1 MSRKVRDYPANS
13 WQPPFCIWP
22 ERQVPPS
29 TVKRIITVT
38 NLIKPHGSDSLNP
51 LFVEDS
57 NARAQLAKDAKALTS
72 VTISSAAAGN
82 AVMLAGGYFT
92 PLNGYMN
99 KANAMSV
106 GASMQTTEGLFWP
119 TPVLN
124 LVADATSIQAGD
136 KIALKDPNVEGQP
149 VLAVQ
154 NVESVETF
162 SDAEIET
169 LAQQVFGTTDRDH
182 PGVAEFVAQGNTA
195 IAGPIEVLNY
205 SYFEK
210 DFPDTFRT
218 AVQIR
223 EEIAALGWKRIV
235 AFQTRNPM
243 HRAHEE
249 LCHMAMDRL
258 NADGLV
264 IHMLLGKLKPGDI
277 PASVRDSAIRKMIEL
292 YFPPNSALVNG
303 YGFDMLY
310 AGPREA
316 LLHALFRQNMGA
328 THFIIGRDHAGV
340 GDYYEPFEAQ
350 EIFDSLPDGALEIE
364 LFKAD
369 HTAYSKK
376 LNKVV
381 MMREAPDHTKE
392 DFILLSGTAVR
403 EMLSEGKAPPVEFSR
418 PEVAQ
423 ILMDHYRT

>member
-1 MSRKVRDYPANS
+1 MAS
-13 WQPPFCIWP
+13 
-22 ERQVPPS
+22 
-29 TVKRIITVT
+29 
-38 NLIKPHGSDSLNP
+38 LIQPHGSDKLNP
-51 LFVEDS
+51 LFVEDAA
-57 NARAQLAKDAKALTS
+57 ARKKLSGEAATLPS

-92 PLNGYMN
+92 PLSGFMN
-99 KANAMSV
+99 KANALSV
-106 GASMQTTEGLFWP
+106 GKSMTTTDGLFWP

-124 LVADATSIQAGD
+124 LVSDIDLQAGQ
-136 KIALKDPNVEGQP
+136 KIALKDPNIDGNP
-149 VLAVQ
+149 VLAIQ
-154 NVESVETF
+154 QVEAVETLT
-162 SDAEIET
+162 DAEKQT
-169 LAQQVFGTTDRDH
+169 LAQQVFGTTDTEH
-182 PGVAEFVAQGNTA
+182 PGIAEFVAQGNT
-195 IAGPIEVLNY
+195 IISGPIEVLNY

-218 AVQIR
+218 AVEIR
-223 EEIAALGWKRIV
+223 SEIESLGWKRIV

-277 PASVRDSAIRKMIEL
+277 PASVRDAAIRKMIEL
-292 YFPPNSALVNG
+292 YFSPNSALVNG

-316 LLHALFRQNMGA
+316 LLHAVFRQNMGA

-350 EIFDSLPDGALEIE
+350 EIFDKLPKDALKIE

-381 MMREAPDHTKE
+381 MMREAPDHSKE
-392 DFILLSGTAVR
+392 DFVLLSGTAVR
-403 EMLSEGKAPPVEFSR
+403 EMLGEGKAPPEEFSR

-423 ILMDHYRT
+423 ILMDHYRS